1 MAGQANR
8 HVGRVFNSIYSRRF
22 ADRARGDS
30 VDGWA
35 RAISGEFA
43 LQRASGRADL
53 HPTIHRRRVRPRP
66 SVGRPRL
73 LRANNIRLCRPL
85 SRPPSIPSH
94 SHLRPSVRDSEVGSV
109 RVAVLNILHQTTDH
123 S

>member
-43 LQRASGRADL
+43 LQRASERADL
-53 HPTIHRRRVRPRP
+53 HPTIHRRRVRP

-73 LRANNIRLCRPL
+73 LRANNIRLCRPPAVHPICV
-85 SRPPSIPSH
+85 R
-94 SHLRPSVRDSEVGSV
+94 VRDSV